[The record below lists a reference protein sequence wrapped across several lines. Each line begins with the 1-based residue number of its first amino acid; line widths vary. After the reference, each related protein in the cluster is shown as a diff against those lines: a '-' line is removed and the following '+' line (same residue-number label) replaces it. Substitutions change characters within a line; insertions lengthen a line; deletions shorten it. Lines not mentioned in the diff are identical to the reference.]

1 VRALIV
7 VVLLLGAVAGGIWW
21 LERPPAG
28 PLEPVWDKESCAHC
42 GMAVSDPRYAAEIQT
57 RDGRVL
63 YFDDPG
69 CLLQYQKDRH
79 PEERAVYFHHSREP
93 RWLPSGATGFVKAAR
108 TPMNWGLAAVDAE
121 EAKHGDAAAVPH

>member
-1 VRALIV
+1 VKALV
-7 VVLLLGAVAGGIWW
+7 VIALLFGAVAAGIWW

-63 YFDDPG
+63 FFDDPG
-69 CLLQYQKDRH
+69 CLLQYEKDHH
-79 PEERAVYFHHSREP
+79 PEEQAVYFHHSREP
-93 RWLPSGATGFVKAAR
+93 RWMPAQATGFLKGAS

-121 EAKHGDAAAVPH
+121 EATHGNAAAVSH